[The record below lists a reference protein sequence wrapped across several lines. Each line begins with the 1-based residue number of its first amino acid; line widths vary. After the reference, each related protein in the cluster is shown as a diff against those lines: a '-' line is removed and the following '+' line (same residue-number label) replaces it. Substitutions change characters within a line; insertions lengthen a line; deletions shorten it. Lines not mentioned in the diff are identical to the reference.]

1 MEQLNTG
8 NWPFD
13 GSITADVQIEDLTP
27 EVLEYAN
34 ERKISL
40 NGTERISGVMHY
52 MWQAAENADF
62 DAIDE
67 FIAYV
72 TVNKIPSCVLHE
84 KRPRSHY
91 QTQPEPLWMP
101 CAGTERGVIAD
112 SEITWPGRGMTHS
125 ATTEM
130 LMQLED
136 DQIAFGLEALNKYL
150 GEGIRPGMLTG
161 KSDIVAT
168 AFPSDI
174 EERRAAF
181 AAEQS
186 ALSVDASP
194 AETQEWLRQFDG
206 PDQRVIDAVAREDH
220 AFHQSQVAKM
230 QTGVEI
236 KTVQG
241 LHETKSGAEVLSWDK
256 FQVICDETNNPPE
269 VLETGDLNVDILLD
283 MNHISAKLSDMGIS
297 WQGGSSQNIN
307 TEYAIGYAKH
317 IMQLRDDHAVEPEP
331 ITLIDGKLV
340 AGETKKQNHA
350 RVIDLFKHAAKVGI
364 GKRVAIDYADNPKGS
379 QIITAYDVSL
389 REDNAVQTVTRKDL
403 DGQMYVL
410 STHSICAYDVA
421 RITDKQN
428 RQMLHMETAEF
439 LTEMRKESGSHATV
453 SPAYVAAMNAQDA
466 RKKQKKV
473 KTKTRN
479 KRTKR

>member
-67 FIAYV
+67 FISYV

-112 SEITWPGRGMTHS
+112 SEITWPGRGMTRS

-136 DQIAFGLEALNKYL
+136 DQTAFGLEALNKYL

-181 AAEQS
+181 AAESSQ
-186 ALSVDASP
+186 LSVDASP
-194 AETQEWLRQFDG
+194 AEAQEWLRKLDT
-206 PDQRVIDAVAREDH
+206 PD
-220 AFHQSQVAKM
+220 
-230 QTGVEI
+230 VEI

-241 LHETKSGAEVLSWDK
+241 LHETKSGADVFDSFE
-256 FQVICDETNNPPE
+256 VICDERNNPPD
-269 VLETGDLNVDILLD
+269 VVETGDLNVDILLNL
-283 MNHISAKLSDMGIS
+283 NHISAKLSDMGIS

-317 IMQLRDDHAVEPEP
+317 IMQLSDDHAVEPEP

>member
-1 MEQLNTG
+1 MEQINTG
-8 NWPFD
+8 HWPFD
-13 GSITADVQIEDLTP
+13 GSITKDVQIEDLTT
-27 EVLEYAN
+27 ECLAFAN
-34 ERKISL
+34 ECKISL
-40 NGTERISGVMHY
+40 NGTERVSGVMHY
-52 MWQAAENADF
+52 AWQAAENADF
-62 DAIDE
+62 NAIDE

-72 TVNKIPSCVLHE
+72 NFHKIPSYVQHE

-91 QTQPEPLWMP
+91 QTQPEELVWNPP
-101 CAGTERGVIAD
+101 AGMNRGVIEAD
-112 SEITWPGRGMTHS
+112 AIGFLGRGMTRS
-125 ATTEM
+125 RTTEM

-150 GEGIRPGMLTG
+150 EEGVRPAVLTG
-161 KSDIVAT
+161 RVSCADENPSIVPT
-168 AFPSDI
+168 AYPSDI

-194 AETQEWLRQFDG
+194 TEAQEWLRQFDA
-206 PDQRVIDAVAREDH
+206 PD
-220 AFHQSQVAKM
+220 
-230 QTGVEI
+230 VEI

-241 LHETKSGAEVLSWDK
+241 LHETKSGAAT
-256 FQVICDETNNPPE
+256 FQVICDESNNPPD
-269 VLETGDLNVDILLD
+269 VVETGDLNVDILLD

-307 TEYAIGYAKH
+307 SEYAIGYAKH
-317 IMQLRDDHAVEPEP
+317 ILQLRDDHGVEPEP
-331 ITLIDGKLV
+331 IVLIDGKLV

-364 GKRVAIDYADNPKGS
+364 GKRVAIDYAENPKGS

-403 DGQMYVL
+403 DGNMYVL

-421 RITDKQN
+421 RITDKQT
-428 RQMLHMETAEF
+428 RQMQHAETAEF
-439 LTEMRKESGSHATV
+439 LTEMRKESGSTATIT
-453 SPAYVAAMNAQDA
+453 PAHVAALNAQDA
-466 RKKQKKV
+466 RRKQKKV
-473 KTKTRN
+473 KSKTRS
-479 KRTKR
+479 KRSR